1 MDPGYFDTEKKRN
14 PRETA
19 NIFAKICFW
28 YTWPIFAKGR
38 KGQLSI
44 SNVYRCTPE
53 HRATPRGDVMYEK
66 WSKELKK
73 GDKGKKPSLLRT
85 IIKIH
90 GLPFILGNA
99 LFACFESGTRLL
111 IPVCLER
118 LINYFS
124 PTHAGISDSHAY
136 MYAAGVVGLMAL
148 NAAMLHPMLLWLLEM
163 ALKIRV
169 ACSSLIYRKLLR
181 LDLTVGGKASEGL
194 AGHVINLLTTDA
206 QRFDMA
212 SLFLVDLVKTPIES
226 TLIVYLMY
234 RQIGVA
240 ALIGVAF
247 LLLFIPLQA
256 YLGKVSSKLRR
267 QTAVRTDNRIRLM
280 NEVIQSIE
288 AIKMYAWE
296 DAFAKII
303 GQARK
308 KEMNVIKKMS
318 WLRAVMISCVKLN
331 TKVAIFLSIIS
342 YLSFGNDLTA
352 AKVFVIFTYYEML
365 KYTLVDFLP
374 LGITF
379 TLEAYVSVKRMQEFL
394 LLTEVNNQDGVDLVK
409 IENAQ
414 ANGVFEKIGNGQQA
428 YIRSD
433 SNVEQPKPQYVISMK
448 DYTTYWRNV
457 DDEAQGKVVENRK
470 IAALADIDLN
480 IKPESLTTIV
490 GTVGSGKSTLLHAI
504 LRELTPSAGQLRVS
518 GLVVYAAQEPWL
530 FEASVRQNI
539 LFGQD
544 MDLRRYKQV
553 IKCCQLKTDLEIL
566 SHGDKTIVGER
577 GTSLS
582 GGQRARISL
591 ARCVYQNADVYLL
604 DDPLAAV
611 DAKVGQAIYEDCI
624 RGFLRDRAVVLV
636 THHVQFARH
645 ASLVAVMRGG
655 RIVAQGT
662 YQELKNGVPEFETL
676 IEMGEK
682 VEEEKQKQK
691 QKAAGNYEAQESVEH
706 NYMLRS
712 QRSMSEASQLSF
724 NLDLDNNLDPTYE
737 GETQK
742 KGSVDNSVYLTYI
755 RSGGNKC
762 SMLLLFGLF
771 IVAQM
776 FYSSTDV
783 WLKEWVN
790 LEEANSAVVNA
801 FKNQSLIDGSYNQ
814 SSFTGSLNLTSQLN
828 PTMNQTSVSQTT
840 GSNVASDQN
849 SLMNSVLKENIT
861 SFQNVT
867 FQDLPSNYFHLTRE
881 QCVYVYASL
890 ILVCIFLTWN
900 KLVVFY
906 NTCIRASVSLHDSM
920 FRGVTN
926 APMWFFHHNPS
937 GRILNRFSKDMGQVD
952 TLLPVALVD
961 CLGFLFEVLSILV
974 VVCLVNWWLLVPT
987 AVVAVLLYLLR
998 GLFLCTSRELK
1009 RVEAIA
1015 RSQSLNHAAATVN
1028 GLTTIR
1034 STREQQRTLAREF
1047 DKLQDLHSSSWT
1059 LVLTTNRAFG
1069 WWMDMVC
1076 CLYLAFVTFS
1086 FFLFSGDD
1094 TLGGN
1099 VGLAV
1104 TQVIGLVGM
1113 CQFGMRQTA
1122 EVENQMTSVERILE
1136 YQNLPPETPVEMN
1149 KKALRA
1155 NHPELDF
1162 DKWPSKG
1169 EIVFEDVSLQY
1180 QSPPK
1185 KEEPVK
1191 AGEKPEEPVYAIRGV
1206 NFHIRPAEKVAV
1218 VGRTGAGKSS
1228 LINALFRLNPITGAV
1243 RVDGVTAEEAGLRAW
1258 RCRLGALPQRP
1269 ALFAGSLRDNLDPR
1283 GLHSDADLLAALDQ
1297 VELRSLVAQL
1307 AAGLSSRV
1315 GDGGGALSG
1324 GQRQL
1329 VCLARA
1335 ALARAPVL
1343 VLDEATASV
1352 DPETDKHIQN
1362 TIRTKF
1368 ANSTVL
1374 TIAHRL
1380 HTVMDYDRVIVMDKG
1395 RVVETGH
1402 PYELLTQST
1411 NTQRPEALP
1420 KWSLLS
1426 KSQAPLAI
1434 PENFAFDQRSDSFV
1448 DDAAPHAVRNRMR
1461 TYSNRSEVSDQDT
1474 GGIFKTLVEQTGK
1487 ETAAMLYKMAEESY
1501 KKLQEK
1507 KNI

>member
-19 NIFAKICFW
+19 TIFTKMCFL
-28 YTWPIFAKGR
+28 YTWPIFLKGR

-44 SNVYRCTPE
+44 SDAYRCIAD

-66 WSKELKK
+66 WAKELNKA
-73 GDKGKKPSLLRT
+73 DKVNKPSLLRT
-85 IIKIH
+85 ILKTH
-90 GLPFILGNA
+90 GLRFFLLNII
-99 LFACFESGTRLL
+99 FACFESGTRLL
-111 IPVCLER
+111 IPVCLEG
-118 LINYFS
+118 LIRYFS
-124 PTHAGISDSHAY
+124 PSHSGVTDRQAY
-136 MYAAGVVGLMAL
+136 MYAAGVVGLMAI
-148 NAAMLHPMLLWLLEM
+148 NAAMLHPMLLWLLEL
-163 ALKIRV
+163 ALKIRIG
-169 ACSSLIYRKLLR
+169 CSSLIYRKLLR

-212 SLFLVDLVKTPIES
+212 SLFMVDLVKTPIES
-226 TLIVYLMY
+226 TLIIYLMY
-234 RQIGVA
+234 RQIGVS

-247 LLLFIPLQA
+247 LLMFIPFQA
-256 YLGKVSSKLRR
+256 YLSKVSSKLRR
-267 QTAVRTDNRIRLM
+267 QTAIRTDNRIRLM

-296 DAFAKII
+296 DAFAGII
-303 GQARK
+303 GKARR

-342 YLSFGNDLTA
+342 YLSFNNDLTA

-365 KYTLVDFLP
+365 KFTLVDFLP

-394 LLTEVNNQDGVDLVK
+394 LLTEIDNKDGVDLVTIDK
-409 IENAQ
+409 VQ

-433 SNVEQPKPQYVISMK
+433 STLEQPKPQYMVSIK
-448 DYTTYWRNV
+448 DYTAHWRNV
-457 DDEAQGKVVENRK
+457 DEEGQDKVVDRK
-470 IAALADIDLN
+470 VAALTDINLN

-504 LRELTPSAGQLRVS
+504 LRELTPTAGHLQVN
-518 GLVVYAAQEPWL
+518 GVVAYASQEPWL

-604 DDPLAAV
+604 DDTLAAV
-611 DAKVGQAIYEDCI
+611 DAKVAQAIYEDCI
-624 RGFLRDRAVVLV
+624 RGYLRDRAVVLV

-645 ASLVAVMRGG
+645 ASHVAVMREG

-662 YQELKNGVPEFETL
+662 YQELKNGVPEFEAL

-682 VEEEKQKQK
+682 VGEEKQKQK
-691 QKAAGNYEAQESVEH
+691 AVAYETQESVEH

-724 NLDLDNNLDPTYE
+724 NLDLENNLDPKYE
-737 GETQK
+737 GESQK
-742 KGSVDNSVYLTYI
+742 KGSVDSGVYMSYI

-762 SMLLLFGLF
+762 TMLLLFGLF
-771 IVAQM
+771 ILAQM

-790 LEEANSAVVNA
+790 LEEANSAA
-801 FKNQSLIDGSYNQ
+801 MRKLRNQSLTTDGFNYTSPNGN
-814 SSFTGSLNLTSQLN
+814 TLNVTSQFGEIVN
-828 PTMNQTSVSQTT
+828 QNAAINQTTDLNNADNQDSLLN
-840 GSNVASDQN
+840 NVI
-849 SLMNSVLKENIT
+849 KENIT
-861 SFQNVT
+861 AIQNVT
-867 FQDLPSNYFHLTRE
+867 FQDLPNNHFHLTRE

-900 KLVVFY
+900 KLVIFY
-906 NTCIRASVSLHDSM
+906 NTCIRASVTLHDSM

-987 AVVAVLLYLLR
+987 AVMAVLLFLLR

-1009 RVEAIA
+1009 RIEAIA
-1015 RSQSLNHAAATVN
+1015 RSQSLNHAAATVS

-1034 STREQQRTLAREF
+1034 SAREQQRTLAREF
-1047 DKLQDLHSSSWT
+1047 DKLQDLHSSVWT
-1059 LVLTTNRAFG
+1059 LVLTTNRAFA
-1069 WWMDMVC
+1069 WWMDMTC

-1086 FFLFSGDD
+1086 FFLFTGDD
-1094 TLGGN
+1094 SLGGN

-1113 CQFGMRQTA
+1113 CQYGMRQTA

-1136 YQNLPPETPVEMN
+1136 YQNLPPESPVDVN
-1149 KKALRA
+1149 QKALRA
-1155 NHPELDF
+1155 NHPDLDF

-1169 EIVFEDVSLQY
+1169 EIVFDNVSLQY
-1180 QSPPK
+1180 ERPPK
-1185 KEEPVK
+1185 RDEQVK
-1191 AGEKPEEPVYAIRGV
+1191 SGEKPDEPVYAIKGV
-1206 NFHIRPAEKVAV
+1206 SFTIHPAEKVAV

-1228 LINALFRLNPITGAV
+1228 LINALFGLCPTEGAV
-1243 RVDGVTAEEAGLRAW
+1243 LVDGVCAGEAGLRAW
-1258 RCRLGALPQRP
+1258 RARLAALPQRP
-1269 ALFAGSLRDNLDPR
+1269 ALFAGALRDNLDPR
-1283 GLHSDADLLAALDQ
+1283 RHYSDAQLLDALDQ
-1297 VELRSLVAQL
+1297 VELRSLVSRL
-1307 AAGLSSRV
+1307 AGGLSSRV

-1335 ALARAPVL
+1335 ALARATVL

-1352 DPETDKHIQN
+1352 DPETDKHIQK

-1380 HTVMDYDRVIVMDKG
+1380 HTVMDYDRIIVMDKG

-1402 PYELLTQST
+1402 PYSKLTQNNRARGPSEMVLT
-1411 NTQRPEALP
+1411 
-1420 KWSLLS
+1420 

-1434 PENFAFDQRSDSFV
+1434 PENFAFDQRSEHE
-1448 DDAAPHAVRNRMR
+1448 DAGPPVVRNRLR
-1461 TYSNRSEVSDQDT
+1461 TYSNRSEVSDQDSV
-1474 GGIFKTLVEQTGK
+1474 GIFKTLVEQTGK

-1501 KKLQEK
+1501 KKQQQK
-1507 KNI
+1507 KDL